1 MRDGI
6 VVHQDG
12 TNGKDEIDVAREEAE
27 QPAERDLAGGVSING
42 EPMRAALGQ
51 YWKELGQH
59 ILLLLK

>member
-1 MRDGI
+1 MRNGI

-27 QPAERDLAGGVSING
+27 QPAARDLAGGVSING

-51 YWKELGQH
+51 H
-59 ILLLLK
+59 